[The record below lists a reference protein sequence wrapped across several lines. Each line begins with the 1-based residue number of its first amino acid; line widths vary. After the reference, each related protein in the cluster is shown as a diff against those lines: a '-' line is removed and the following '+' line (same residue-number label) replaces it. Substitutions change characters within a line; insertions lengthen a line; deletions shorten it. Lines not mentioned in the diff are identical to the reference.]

1 VYAWSTIFN
10 SCKHVRGADFEG
22 MSFCASAAYRGGW
35 FIVRKQAQ
43 PPSISSY
50 GRFASFYILFCMKD
64 QVSILP
70 LTRKLLESE
79 NGVLLK

>member
-1 VYAWSTIFN
+1 
-10 SCKHVRGADFEG
+10 VRGADFEG

-50 GRFASFYILFCMKD
+50 
-64 QVSILP
+64 
-70 LTRKLLESE
+70 
-79 NGVLLK
+79 